1 MFGRL
6 MPNTRETAQETQERV
21 WRQHGYVA
29 ISIDDPQMPWDLREQ
44 LARFMTRRHGV
55 RNGQQGSRP

>member
-1 MFGRL
+1 MLSRF

-29 ISIDDPQMPWDLREQ
+29 ISIDGPQIPWDLREQ

-55 RNGQQGSRP
+55 RNERQERQS